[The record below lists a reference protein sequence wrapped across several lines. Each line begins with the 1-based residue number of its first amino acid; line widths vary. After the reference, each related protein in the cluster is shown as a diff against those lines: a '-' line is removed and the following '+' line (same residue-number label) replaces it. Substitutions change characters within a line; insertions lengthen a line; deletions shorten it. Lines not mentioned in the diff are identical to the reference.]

1 VRIHRAV
8 LPAGPAVRAGQGGA
22 VIKEC
27 GMELCQYVAAAAFD
41 GKPVANGL
49 FITGS
54 FSSYGKRLEHS

>member
-1 VRIHRAV
+1 
-8 LPAGPAVRAGQGGA
+8 